1 MTPSSQLV
9 DSRSMIIDLGF
20 GCGDQSIYLAQL
32 PRKSPQKQTRDS
44 AAEEN
49 YLFDT
54 YIGLTI
60 ASSQFAFANQR
71 LYSHTG
77 LDKARVKLFCADAAK
92 PVSWSEDIHEAVANI
107 STEKGPKDTASTT
120 FMPNT
125 WVLALDTLY
134 HFKPSREAIFL
145 HAFRELNASIMA
157 FDLFLSDTPSLFD
170 LILLWIICLFAE
182 SAFSNFLTIAQYKD
196 QLRAAGYDESKIE
209 IRDISDHVFPG
220 IASFIKRR
228 DGELNTIGMNIGRYR
243 VAGRMFG
250 WWAQSGII
258 RGCIVVARR

>member
-1 MTPSSQLV
+1 MPSSQLLN
-9 DSRSMIIDLGF
+9 SRPMIIDLGF

-32 PRKSPQKQTRDS
+32 AHKSRQKQTRDS
-44 AAEEN
+44 AAEEK

-60 ASSQFAFANQR
+60 DASQFAFANQR
-71 LYSHTG
+71 LYSHAG

-92 PVSWSEDIHEAVANI
+92 PVTWSEGVHQAVANT
-107 STEKGPKDTASTT
+107 STENVSRGTASATL
-120 FMPNT
+120 MRST

-134 HFKPSREAIFL
+134 HFKPSREAIFVY
-145 HAFRELNASIMA
+145 AFRELNASIMA
-157 FDLFLSDTPSLFD
+157 FDLFLSDTPSLLD
-170 LILLWIICLFAE
+170 RILLRIICLFAE
-182 SAFSNFLTIAQYKD
+182 SPFSNFLTIAQYKN

-209 IRDISDHVFPG
+209 IQDISDHVFPG

-228 DGELNTIGMNIGRYR
+228 DGELKTIGMNIGRYR
-243 VAGRMFG
+243 VAGKMFG
-250 WWAQSGII
+250 WWARSGII